1 MLARHRGL
9 AQGPAGA
16 GRRAR
21 IAPTPIPPGASAM
34 DIQEQIA
41 VIVHTISHQGGRI
54 DALNATL
61 LSMLHLAKSSPG
73 LREAIEAQLG
83 RTIPVCWPVPRTRST
98 WPGSRACAT
107 RSWPRSSDG
116 AARRIHGR
124 CPWPGPAAATRHSYP
139 HLLWTSLGIVRV
151 QPGKTLSLQA
161 LDRTAQQ
168 WRRPGARG
176 AAMRASSRVI
186 CAPCGI
192 SIDWKHRAG
201 RPTPGSRKRQ
211 SWRRSTPA
219 NSLRGAPELGAPGA

>member
-1 MLARHRGL
+1 
-9 AQGPAGA
+9 
-16 GRRAR
+16 
-21 IAPTPIPPGASAM
+21 M

-73 LREAIEAQLG
+73 LREAIEAQLEQNYSSLLA
-83 RTIPVCWPVPRTRST
+83 RSEN
-98 WPGSRACAT
+98 PQYVAGFESVRDQIVAA
-107 RSWPRSSDG
+107 RDG

-176 AAMRASSRVI
+176 SRHAGLKPGNMRPHAESV
-186 CAPCGI
+186 
-192 SIDWKHRAG
+192 SIGNTGPGVLRQDLGSGKAGGVRPRQTLPRRARAG
-201 RPTPGSRKRQ
+201 SAWGMTSRPGMTSTSAIPSCAA
-211 SWRRSTPA
+211 WRCCR
-219 NSLRGAPELGAPGA
+219 